1 MDLDKTDFIPLTI
14 SLILIVFMFYKIFTN
29 SKFILSIKKSN
40 EIRRKK
46 VIMDNK
52 DALSAIEF
60 LKKGC

>member
-1 MDLDKTDFIPLTI
+1 MNLDQTDFIPLTI
-14 SLILIVFMFYKIFTN
+14 SLILIVFMFYMICKN
-29 SKFILSIKKSN
+29 DKFVLSIKNSN

-46 VIMDNK
+46 VIVDNK